1 MDISA
6 IKDAIKE
13 QITPALDE
21 MRQIKKDVG
30 TKVEEAIDIRKELMS
45 HMERG
50 TKAND
55 PKVQDLEAKLA
66 DALESLSDTREAVR
80 LMQTEV
86 SARGKEDEKAEVDY
100 GVLEII
106 KNEKELRGLLN
117 KYGSFDGAMAN
128 QERII
133 DLATLN
139 SGGALT
145 AQQQNTFMD
154 FMMNLNNTLSRVGQE
169 PMSSPVKN
177 MDELIVAQRKVR
189 ARGAAG
195 SALAVADSVSTS
207 QRVLTSV
214 ETAWT
219 EDIDIKFV
227 EDNIERGGINAHII
241 RRLSQAFGNDHNDLF
256 WNSDTAAGAGA
267 DQLFLNVNDGIIK
280 IAKADAGVIDYSAAS
295 DTTVQDIL
303 ANTLKATPYEMVMN
317 PLLKYEYTLPYK
329 TALTYAQEMVDRGT
343 VWADQVLRDG
353 WQGLTYFGYP
363 IYAEPHLNLGAADE
377 AVFTPRSN
385 LKWGVQRGV
394 RVEVE
399 WRPRNLIWQVTI
411 HARTDHN
418 YAKSRAVTLVDGIPA
433 ALR

>member
-1 MDISA
+1 MDIEA
-6 IKDAIKE
+6 QVKTAL
-13 QITPALDE
+13 TPLVEE
-21 MRQIKKDVG
+21 MKQIKKDVG
-30 TKVEEAIDIRKELMS
+30 TDVEKAIEIRKELLS

-50 TKAND
+50 TAAND
-55 PKVQDLEAKLA
+55 VRVKELEVQLA
-66 DALESLSDTREAVR
+66 EVTAGINDVREGVR
-80 LMQTEV
+80 LMNTEIA
-86 SARGKEDEKAEVDY
+86 SRLDKKEERAEEDY
-100 GVLEII
+100 GPFALI
-106 KNEKELRGLLN
+106 KNEQDLRTLMG
-117 KYGSFDGAMAN
+117 KYGSLENAMAN

-133 DLATLN
+133 DTTVLST
-139 SGGALT
+139 GGALT
-145 AQQQNTFMD
+145 AQQQSKFMD
-154 FMMNLNNTLSRVGQE
+154 FMMDLNNTLSRIGME

-177 MDELIVAQRKVR
+177 MDELVVANRKIV

-195 SALAVADSVSTS
+195 SAVAVADSLSTK
-207 QRVLTSV
+207 QRVLTSK

-241 RRLSQAFGNDHNDLF
+241 RRLAQAFGNDHNDLF
-256 WNSDTAAGAGA
+256 WNGDEGGAGA
-267 DQLFLNVNDGIIK
+267 FLTINDGIID
-280 IAKADAGVIDYSAAS
+280 IAKADADVIDYAAGT
-295 DTTVQDIL
+295 DTSVQDIL

-329 TALTYAQEMVDRGT
+329 TALVYAQEMVDRGT

-353 WQGLTYFGYP
+353 WQGLSYFGYP
-363 IYAEPHLNLGAADE
+363 IFAEPHLNLGAQDE
-377 AVFTPRSN
+377 GTFTPRSN

-418 YAKSRAVTLVDGIPA
+418 YAKSRALTLIDGIPA